1 MPNEVSGSIEQEG
14 VHFMGIG
21 VWVGALVEC
30 QRDSTPSS
38 ENGRT
43 AISLL
48 HERTAV
54 ASKVVAVVPTVLR
67 SY

>member
-1 MPNEVSGSIEQEG
+1 MCS
-14 VHFMGIG
+14 G

-30 QRDSTPSS
+30 QLDSILSS

-54 ASKVVAVVPTVLR
+54 ASKVVAVDPTVLR